1 MLKRDRRYREE
12 IIYQILNS
20 ARQPVTRT
28 RLIYG
33 SLLSNNQLRQYIILL
48 IRNGMLQ
55 FDPTSTRM
63 FKITE
68 EGRKFLRLYESIREM
83 TISTLDNNISNIV
96 SMNAWTTK
104 GRSIAK
110 EYCPDFLFNCL
121 SIPIPVALFFAASLY
136 PHHAFLAS
144 FSLIGKNY
152 WKHLITEI
160 LRHHIHIYTSQ
171 RFNRLGF
178 LNERS

>member
-96 SMNAWTTK
+96 SMNA
-104 GRSIAK
+104 
-110 EYCPDFLFNCL
+110 
-121 SIPIPVALFFAASLY
+121 
-136 PHHAFLAS
+136 
-144 FSLIGKNY
+144 
-152 WKHLITEI
+152 
-160 LRHHIHIYTSQ
+160 
-171 RFNRLGF
+171 
-178 LNERS
+178 